1 MKNSQVY
8 VAGIALTFILCAV
21 FLNKRDKDSNAAQ
34 TQLNEFVSS
43 LPNYADSVREYDA
56 KNADDIWHLQNI
68 VDFLNT
74 NPMKNV
80 NRDSLQRELL
90 NKRIARQK
98 LINAQEQVEK
108 LKQQHLDSVRYANR
122 FNLYVRNSSLQYTK

>member
-1 MKNSQVY
+1 MKNGQVY

-34 TQLNEFVSS
+34 IQLNEFVSS

-68 VDFLNT
+68 VDFLNV

-108 LKQQHLDSVRYANR
+108 LKQQHLDSVRHANR

>member
-108 LKQQHLDSVRYANR
+108 LKQQHLDSVRHANR

>member
-21 FLNKRDKDSNAAQ
+21 FLNKRDKDSHAAQ
-34 TQLNEFVSS
+34 IQLNEFVSS

-108 LKQQHLDSVRYANR
+108 LKQQHLDSVRHANR

>member
-21 FLNKRDKDSNAAQ
+21 FLNKRDKDSHVAQ

-108 LKQQHLDSVRYANR
+108 LKQQHLDSVRHANR